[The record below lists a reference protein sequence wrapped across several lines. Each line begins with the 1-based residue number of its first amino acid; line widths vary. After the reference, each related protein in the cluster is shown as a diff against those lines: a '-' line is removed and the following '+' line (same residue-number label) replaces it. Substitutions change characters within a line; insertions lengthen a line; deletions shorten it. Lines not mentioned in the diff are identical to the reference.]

1 MKKSILIIILLLT
14 IKSFSQDYNNQSFKV
29 KDFYLLNNGTTQTD
43 KGGLIFSFDVSAS
56 HILKDAYNYPYYLNI
71 KFFDKNGKL
80 IYQDDRAAKLFAKA
94 DFFDETKTENQY
106 VKIVIPFEKLKIPPG
121 KQQIKLEISAEND
134 EKEFP
139 VFFKKTILAKI
150 PQMFHYYEQ
159 VFNVDSF
166 LSKQIQ
172 ENKVAGIGINFK
184 YHLKFGVS
192 QIKDLKEHPEYGD
205 YVFYVKFFDNDKE
218 IKLFENKNA
227 EKKIR
232 PLLKSK
238 KLHLFIPFSD
248 LKLAEGK
255 HNITVKLYAAT
266 GDGMYNAG
274 EILHQEVSIIQ
285 PKLYSFTFVMEH
297 SSIKDNDY
305 DTGSVL
311 GQVFSSSTSNKGKG
325 YPDVYWM
332 IKTGNIIKYISPVWD
347 NVLLVPTETASVIVA
362 ENDPVKF
369 VVYDR
374 DFTSGDDYIGK
385 KIIENKP
392 EEFEKKVKN
401 YKNGGLYNASF
412 SYSKKRLIIDER

>member
-1 MKKSILIIILLLT
+1 MKKSIIIIILLLT
-14 IKSFSQDYNNQSFKV
+14 IKSYSQDYNNQSFKV
-29 KDFYLLNNGTTQTD
+29 TDFYLLNNGTTQTD
-43 KGGLIFSFDVSAS
+43 KGGLSFSFDVSAS
-56 HILKDAYNYPYYLNI
+56 RILKDAYDYPYYLNI
-71 KFFDKNGKL
+71 KFFDTNGQL

-121 KQQIKLEISAEND
+121 KQQIKLEISAENN

-184 YHLKFGVS
+184 YHLKFDVS
-192 QIKDLKEHPEYGD
+192 QIRDLKEHPEYGD
-205 YVFYVKFFDNDKE
+205 YVFYVKFFKNGKE

-232 PLLKSK
+232 PLLKTNY
-238 KLHLFIPFSD
+238 LQLFVPLSD
-248 LKLAEGK
+248 LKLPEGK
-255 HNITVKLYAAT
+255 HQIQLKLYAT
-266 GDGMYNAG
+266 TDDRMYDAG
-274 EILHQEVSIIQ
+274 EILNQDINVQQ
-285 PKLYSFTFVMEH
+285 PKLYTFTFSLTHCSV
-297 SSIKDNDY
+297 KDNNY
-305 DTGSVL
+305 DVSSVL

-347 NVLLVPTETASVIVA
+347 NVLMAPEATTSFIIA
-362 ENDPVKF
+362 EDDPLIF
-369 VVYDR
+369 IVYDR
-374 DFTSGDDYIGK
+374 DFPSQDDFIGQ
-385 KIIENKP
+385 KIIENIPK
-392 EEFEKKVKN
+392 EYDIKIED
-401 YKNGGLYNASF
+401 YKDSGIYDTSF
-412 SYSKKRLIIDER
+412 SYTKKVVTDY